1 MNAFKQITLYF
12 RSVFFILMANT
23 TKGYI
28 ESLSKEILKIS
39 SSLRWIAISDSE
51 GKILN
56 IARREGLDPLMN
68 REENQEYTLNA
79 IARHKS
85 RLKFED
91 KLGKLVYS
99 LGKYEKLVRI
109 VTPINNKYY
118 VLLTIDV
125 EEPHIDSIM
134 REQIIPKIRDNTRY
148 FE

>member
-1 MNAFKQITLYF
+1 
-12 RSVFFILMANT
+12 MADT
-23 TKGYI
+23 TKDYL
-28 ESLSKEILKIS
+28 ESLSREILKIS

-85 RLKFED
+85 RLKFEE
-91 KLGKLVYS
+91 KLGKLIYS

>member
-1 MNAFKQITLYF
+1 MT
-12 RSVFFILMANT
+12 NT
-23 TKGYI
+23 SKDYL
-28 ESLSKEILKIS
+28 ESLSKEILEIS
-39 SSLRWIAISDSE
+39 PSLRWIAIADSE

-68 REENQEYTLNA
+68 REENQEYALNA
-79 IARHKS
+79 ITRHKS

-134 REQIIPKIRDNTRY
+134 KDKIIPKITENTKY

>member
-1 MNAFKQITLYF
+1 
-12 RSVFFILMANT
+12 MANT
-23 TKGYI
+23 TKDYFD
-28 ESLSKEILKIS
+28 SLSREILKIS

-68 REENQEYTLNA
+68 SEENQEYTLNA

-85 RLKFED
+85 RVKFED

-125 EEPHIDSIM
+125 EELHIDSIM

>member
-1 MNAFKQITLYF
+1 
-12 RSVFFILMANT
+12 MANT
-23 TKGYI
+23 AKDYF

-39 SSLRWIAISDSE
+39 PSVRWIAIADSE

-56 IARREGLDPLMN
+56 ITGREGLDPLMN

-79 IARHKS
+79 ITRHKS
-85 RLKFED
+85 RVKFED

-99 LGKYEKLVRI
+99 LGKYEKLIRI

-134 REQIIPKIRDNTRY
+134 REQIIPKLTDNTKY

>member
-1 MNAFKQITLYF
+1 
-12 RSVFFILMANT
+12 MANT
-23 TKGYI
+23 TKDYF

-39 SSLRWIAISDSE
+39 PSLRWIAIADSE

-68 REENQEYTLNA
+68 REENQEYALNA
-79 IARHKS
+79 ITRHKS

-118 VLLTIDV
+118 ILLTIDV

-134 REQIIPKIRDNTRY
+134 KDQIIPKITQNMKY

>member
-1 MNAFKQITLYF
+1 
-12 RSVFFILMANT
+12 MADT
-23 TKGYI
+23 TKDYL
-28 ESLSKEILKIS
+28 ESLSREILKIS

-91 KLGKLVYS
+91 KLGKLIYS

-109 VTPINNKYY
+109 VTPINNRYY

>member
-1 MNAFKQITLYF
+1 
-12 RSVFFILMANT
+12 MANT
-23 TKGYI
+23 TKDYFD
-28 ESLSKEILKIS
+28 SLSKEILKIS
-39 SSLRWIAISDSE
+39 SSIRWIAISDSE

-56 IARREGLDPLMN
+56 ITRREGLDPLMN

-85 RLKFED
+85 RVKFED

-134 REQIIPKIRDNTRY
+134 REQIIPKLSDNTRY

>member
-1 MNAFKQITLYF
+1 
-12 RSVFFILMANT
+12 MANT
-23 TKGYI
+23 TKDYFD
-28 ESLSKEILKIS
+28 SLSRELLKIS

-68 REENQEYTLNA
+68 SEENQEYTLNA

-85 RLKFED
+85 RVKFED

-134 REQIIPKIRDNTRY
+134 REQIIPKIIDNTKY

>member
-1 MNAFKQITLYF
+1 
-12 RSVFFILMANT
+12 MANS
-23 TKGYI
+23 TKDYI
-28 ESLSKEILKIS
+28 ESLSREILKIS

-91 KLGKLVYS
+91 KLGRLVYS

-118 VLLTIDV
+118 ILLTTDV
-125 EEPHIDSIM
+125 EEPHMIPY
-134 REQIIPKIRDNTRY
+134 REQIIPKYVIIRDILNKNSDSLQILI
-148 FE
+148 